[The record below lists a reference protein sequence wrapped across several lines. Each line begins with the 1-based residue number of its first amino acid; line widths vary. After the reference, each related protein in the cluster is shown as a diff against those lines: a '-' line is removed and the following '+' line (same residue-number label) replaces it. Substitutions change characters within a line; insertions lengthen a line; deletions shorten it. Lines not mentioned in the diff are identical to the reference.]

1 MFFKLISFAWRKYI
15 ISSSIFCL
23 IIYSGILFLILLYV
37 TLKSRP
43 TSYSFPTLIVPIYEY
58 SSLTTL
64 FLDQSCHE
72 PVIILTFY
80 STSAWI
86 SVNLAFPLFSLF
98 SLSLFKSLISVSAT
112 FIYVDLMG
120 FLTITPNSL
129 FL

>member
-43 TSYSFPTLIVPIYEY
+43 TSYSFPTFIAPIYEY

-72 PVIILTFY
+72 PS

-120 FLTITPNSL
+120 FLTITLNSL